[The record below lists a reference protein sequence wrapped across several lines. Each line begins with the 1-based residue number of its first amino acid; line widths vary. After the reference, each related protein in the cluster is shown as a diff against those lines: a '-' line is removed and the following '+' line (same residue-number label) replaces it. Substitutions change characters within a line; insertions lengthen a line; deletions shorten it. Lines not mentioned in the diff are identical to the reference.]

1 MKPLLAIVF
10 AAVVFACP
18 AVAHEYKAGDLAFG
32 HPWSRP
38 AAAGMTAAGYLTITN
53 GGAKPDVLLR
63 GETPVA
69 EKVEIHRG
77 AMAGNVMNMAE
88 LPGGM
93 PIPARGAATFAP
105 LGAHLMMIRL
115 KRALKAGDKVAATL
129 VFKRAGRVR
138 VDFVVQATPPKPMPE
153 MHGH

>member
-1 MKPLLAIVF
+1 MKPFLAVLL
-10 AAVVFACP
+10 AAVVFAFP
-18 AVAHEYKAGDLAFG
+18 AAAHEYKAGGLAIG

-53 GGAKPDVLLR
+53 SGAKPDVLLR
-63 GETPVA
+63 VETSVA

-77 AMAGNVMNMAE
+77 AMAGNVMDMAE

-105 LGAHLMMIRL
+105 LGAHLMLIRL
-115 KRALKAGDKVAATL
+115 KQALKDGDKVPATL

-138 VDFVVQATPPKPMPE
+138 VDFAVQATPPKPMPD